1 MKTNLLKFAAAT
13 FAALLLS
20 VAAKADLINGN
31 ISFAGNMTTN
41 NGGIVGATSINFPTY
56 GQYVFT
62 VDGDFASYVS
72 VYQSTTFTPTWNF
85 AAGGSV
91 PGLWSVGGFTFN
103 LQSSSILIQGFVGQN
118 YWLVIEGTGTVTG
131 NGFDPTVGSWSFT
144 SQNKNN
150 VSTSGFSFSAQ
161 STSVPDGGT
170 TALLVGLGLVGMSF
184 IARRRK

>member
-1 MKTNLLKFAAAT
+1 MKTNLLKFAAASL
-13 FAALLLS
+13 AALLLS

-31 ISFAGNMTTN
+31 ISFAGSMSTN
-41 NGGIVGATSINFPTY
+41 NGGIVGATTINFPAY

-72 VYQSTTFTPTWNF
+72 VYNAATFAPSWNF
-85 AAGGSV
+85 SSGGSL

-103 LQSSSILIQGFVGQN
+103 LQSSSIIVQGLVGNN
-118 YWLVIEGTGTVTG
+118 YWLVIEGTGTVVG

-144 SQNKNN
+144 TQNKNN
-150 VSTSGFSFSAQ
+150 TSTSGFSFSAQ
-161 STSVPDGGT
+161 SSAVPDGGT
-170 TALLVGLGLVGMSF
+170 TALLVGLGLVGMSV